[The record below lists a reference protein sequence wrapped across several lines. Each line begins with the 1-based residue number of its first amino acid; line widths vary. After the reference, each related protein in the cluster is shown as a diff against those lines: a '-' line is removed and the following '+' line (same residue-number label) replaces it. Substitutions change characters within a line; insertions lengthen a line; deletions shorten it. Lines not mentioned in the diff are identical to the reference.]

1 MRISDLARESGVSV
15 ATVKYYLREG
25 LLPPG
30 RLTATTQAQYGDEH
44 VERLRLVRA
53 LLGPAGLSIAQVRRV
68 LALVDEDRDVTF
80 DLLGAV
86 QHATAD
92 ATTAADLAPA
102 LALVERAGWRI
113 RPDSPE
119 IAQLAAA
126 LAALGDAGFAIPE
139 RNLEAYLETSRII
152 ADAEIANIPGDDP
165 REALRYTVLGTIL
178 VEPLLLA
185 LRRLAQQDA
194 ALRRFG
200 VTGPDRPRPAE

>member
-53 LLGPAGLSIAQVRRV
+53 LLGPADLSIAQVRRV

-86 QHATAD
+86 QHATAG
-92 ATTAADLAPA
+92 APTAADFAPSRA
-102 LALVERAGWRI
+102 LIERAGWRI
-113 RPDSPE
+113 HPESPE

-126 LAALGDAGFAIPE
+126 LAALGDAGFAIPA
-139 RNLEAYLETSRII
+139 RNLEAYVDAARMI
-152 ADAEIANIPGDDP
+152 ADAEIANIPGDDH

-200 VTGPDRPRPAE
+200 ATGPDRRRPAE

>member
-92 ATTAADLAPA
+92 APTAADLAPA
-102 LALVERAGWRI
+102 LALVGRAGWRI
-113 RPDSPE
+113 HPDSPE

-200 VTGPDRPRPAE
+200 ATGPDRPRPAE